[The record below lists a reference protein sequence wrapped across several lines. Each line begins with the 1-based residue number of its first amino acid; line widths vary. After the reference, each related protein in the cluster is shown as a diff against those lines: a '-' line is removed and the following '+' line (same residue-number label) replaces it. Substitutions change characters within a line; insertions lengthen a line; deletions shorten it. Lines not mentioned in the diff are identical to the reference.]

1 MICDMS
7 CSSTRAYIYPGHAV
21 ISARVVYTTYRVL
34 TCTGIYLSLF
44 ISSPTVPILALVQNQ
59 APVPQLYHT
68 VWDRSNRT
76 HRAYSHTATAATA
89 TATPEGSPH
98 THTQNRCFIPR
109 APAANQVGA
118 QTRAPPLH
126 FPHAIFLV
134 LLFQGI
140 GQMVIQGP
148 PRIQEI
154 SCTTY
159 TNHPAPTP
167 RACQLSPHHPRRH
180 IIHRKSRAVYQILQ
194 THNWVVSTL
203 YLLILQVLLPLTRV
217 ANRASAVFALRKTA
231 VAPFLPRA
239 ANQRILGHLRKV
251 KIWGGAI
258 QGVLQNKPCA
268 TRKRYSVTIWT
279 IQYRRRTL
287 LPIKQSILHP
297 RNSHHK
303 ASGKI
308 QS

>member
-1 MICDMS
+1 MRYILLEYLCLHIPRT
-7 CSSTRAYIYPGHAV
+7 CSYKRSGGVYNVPSPHLYRHLPFSIHIIPYSAYIGSRTEPGT
-21 ISARVVYTTYRVL
+21 ST
-34 TCTGIYLSLF
+34 
-44 ISSPTVPILALVQNQ
+44 PTVPYCMGSQQ
-59 APVPQLYHT
+59 
-68 VWDRSNRT
+68 
-76 HRAYSHTATAATA
+76 SHTQSLQPHSSSSNSNSYTRRIT
-89 TATPEGSPH
+89 H

-118 QTRAPPLH
+118 QAQAPPLH

-167 RACQLSPHHPRRH
+167 RACQLSPHHPHHH

-194 THNWVVSTL
+194 THNRVVSTL

-231 VAPFLPRA
+231 VALSFLPRA

-279 IQYRRRTL
+279 IQYRRRKL
-287 LPIKQSILHP
+287 LPIK
-297 RNSHHK
+297 
-303 ASGKI
+303 
-308 QS
+308 